1 MKKRALR
8 KTLKTI
14 FFATFIG
21 FDIFMYL
28 FATRVTPR
36 DITYFKNDTKEKT
49 QTLVT
54 VVMETYTAL
63 GANKSDT
70 ASDESAEK
78 AEESPSPVETV
89 SEDNE
94 SKEVILKS
102 NTLDVVYYSQTDPR
116 WNDEIYGTDNTIGVY
131 GCGPTAL
138 AMVLSSLT
146 DETTTPMVAA
156 KWAYDNGHFS
166 NNKGSY
172 HSIIPSGAE
181 KHGLNC
187 ESLTNPTKQT
197 IIDELSDGKM
207 IVVLMK
213 KGTFTSEGHFII
225 LRGVTKDSKVLIADP
240 KSLDNSNVTWDI
252 DTILNEAKYSASYGG
267 PFWSISKP

>member
-8 KTLKTI
+8 KTFITI
-14 FFATFIG
+14 FMTTFIG
-21 FDIFMYL
+21 FNIFMYL

-36 DITYFKNDTKEKT
+36 DIDYFREDTKVKT
-49 QTLVT
+49 QTLMT
-54 VVMETYTAL
+54 VISEKYTAL
-63 GANKSDT
+63 GAGKNDT
-70 ASDESAEK
+70 ATEAPAEK
-78 AEESPSPVETV
+78 TEEVTPAETV
-89 SEDNE
+89 SPEDTG
-94 SKEVILKS
+94 KEVILKS
-102 NTLDVVYYSQTDPR
+102 DTLNVVYYSQTDPR
-116 WNDEIYGTDNTIGVY
+116 WKDEIYGTANTIGVY

-138 AMVLSSLT
+138 AMVLSTLT
-146 DETTTPMVAA
+146 DETVTPLDAA

-187 ESLTNPTKQT
+187 ESLVNPTKQT

-207 IVVLMK
+207 IVVLMN

-225 LRGVTKDSKVLIADP
+225 LRGITEDSKVLIADP
-240 KSLDNSNVTWDI
+240 KSLDNSNVPWDI
-252 DTILNEAKYSASYGG
+252 DLILNEAKYTASYGG
-267 PFWSISKP
+267 PFWAISKP